1 LDHFINSIENK
12 NSKSVKHHL
21 NLLKDFG
28 EEDCDVKSL
37 QTSTT
42 TEAEE

>member
-12 NSKSVKHHL
+12 NSKSVKQHL

-37 QTSTT
+37 QTIT